1 MKLQPGY
8 LSFIVGNSKFR
19 RFWIASVVSWI
30 GEWFNTI
37 ALFFLILEYSG
48 SEFLL
53 GILFSVRMALFA
65 LSQPIVGVMAD
76 RYDRKKLMI
85 YSNVI
90 QVGLALSFIL
100 VDGAE
105 DMWWLIGISG
115 LMMLLHGFYV
125 TAERAALPN
134 IVDDDDLLTANAITS
149 ASWSASLC
157 IGAMLGGI
165 VVSELG
171 TNAAFILD
179 SLTFVIGALLLVPIK
194 IPQTIDENLKG
205 PIFSTA
211 FKNIKTGWI
220 RIKQDSRLLR
230 LVFAKSSWN
239 LAGAGLAGVFL
250 VLAGGNIDGYGA
262 AFGFGLFF
270 FARGIGTGIGPL
282 MARKLFK
289 DKSKWPALI
298 GLLVSLS
305 GVFYFF
311 VGFTLEITLP
321 LTIVLIIMAHA
332 ASGANWVLSTVL
344 TQMWVEDEVRGRV
357 FSMDM
362 LILGASAA
370 LSTTT
375 AGFLVDYYDLAIKDG
390 MMMFSVVMI
399 LTGII
404 FTLWRPDL
412 KDKRLTQHNAQ
423 R

>member
-1 MKLQPGY
+1 MILQSGY
-8 LSFIVGNSKFR
+8 VSFFLRNSKFR
-19 RFWIASVVSWI
+19 RLWFASVISWI

-48 SEFLL
+48 SELLL

-65 LSQPIVGVMAD
+65 ISQPIVGVMAD
-76 RYDRKKLMI
+76 RFDRKKLMVF
-85 YSNVI
+85 SNI
-90 QVGLALSFIL
+90 LQVGFALSFLL
-100 VDGAE
+100 VDGEE
-105 DMWWLIGISG
+105 DMWWLIGVSG
-115 LMMLLHGFYV
+115 VMMLLHGFYV

-134 IVDDDDLLTANAITS
+134 IVDDEDLLTANAISS

-165 VVSELG
+165 VVSEWG
-171 TNAAFILD
+171 TDAAFILD
-179 SLTFVIGALLLVPIK
+179 ALTFVVGALILIPMN
-194 IPQTIDENLKG
+194 IPQTIDEKLMG

-211 FKNIKTGWI
+211 FRNIKTGWK
-220 RIKQDSRLLR
+220 RIKEDKRLLR

-250 VLAGGNIDGYGA
+250 VLAGGDIDGYGA

-270 FARGIGTGIGPL
+270 FARGIGTGVGPL
-282 MARKLFK
+282 MARTFFK
-289 DKSKWPALI
+289 DQNKWPSLI
-298 GLLVSLS
+298 GMLVSLS
-305 GVFYFF
+305 GFFYFF
-311 VGFTLEITLP
+311 VGFTLDITLP
-321 LTIVLIIMAHA
+321 LTILLIIMAHA

-375 AGFLVDYYDLAIKDG
+375 AGFLVDWYGLQIKEG
-390 MMMFSVVMI
+390 MMLFSIIMI
-399 LTGII
+399 ITGLV

-412 KDKRLTQHNAQ
+412 KTKEPVVT
-423 R
+423 

>member
-8 LSFIVGNSKFR
+8 LSFIAGNSKFR

-85 YSNVI
+85 YSNII

-134 IVDDDDLLTANAITS
+134 IVDEDDLLTANAITS

-165 VVSELG
+165 VVSEFG

-282 MARKLFK
+282 MARTLFK

-344 TQMWVEDEVRGRV
+344 TQMWVEDEVRGG
-357 FSMDM
+357 FS
-362 LILGASAA
+362 
-370 LSTTT
+370 
-375 AGFLVDYYDLAIKDG
+375 
-390 MMMFSVVMI
+390 
-399 LTGII
+399 
-404 FTLWRPDL
+404 LWIC
-412 KDKRLTQHNAQ
+412 
-423 R
+423 

>member
-1 MKLQPGY
+1 MNLQPGY

-85 YSNVI
+85 YSNII

-134 IVDDDDLLTANAITS
+134 IVDEDDLLTANAITS

-165 VVSELG
+165 VVSEFG

-282 MARKLFK
+282 MARTLFK

-412 KDKRLTQHNAQ
+412 RTSD
-423 R
+423 